1 MDETELAALVR
12 LAATAVTVAVRE
24 NGRQYVPALLAS
36 TATKQHGASFVTLQQ
51 DQRLRGCIG
60 TLTACRAL
68 AEDVTCNARSAALD
82 DPRFLPLSAIE
93 LSETSVGVAVL
104 TTPQAIM
111 FRDEDEL
118 CRQLRPGID
127 GLIVSHGQQ
136 RATYLPAVWE
146 QLPAA
151 PDFVAELRKKAGIRP
166 VVPTSAVTFE
176 RYTTQHSPILKLL
189 NADRK
194 D

>member
-1 MDETELAALVR
+1 MDETELATLVR
-12 LAATAVTVAVRE
+12 LAAAAVVVAVRE
-24 NGRQYVPALLAS
+24 NGRQYVAVFPAG
-36 TATKQHGASFVTLQQ
+36 TALKQRGASFVTLQQ

-93 LSETSVGVAVL
+93 LSETSVSVAVL
-104 TTPQAIM
+104 TTPEAIM
-111 FRDEDEL
+111 FRDEEEL
-118 CRQLRPGID
+118 YRQLRPCID
-127 GLIVSHGQQ
+127 GLIVSHRQQ

-146 QLPAA
+146 QLPAP
-151 PDFVAELRKKAGIRP
+151 PDFVAELRKKAGISP
-166 VVPTSAVTFE
+166 ALPTTALTFE
-176 RYTTQHSPILKLL
+176 RYNTQHSPILNLA
-189 NADRK
+189 NADRT